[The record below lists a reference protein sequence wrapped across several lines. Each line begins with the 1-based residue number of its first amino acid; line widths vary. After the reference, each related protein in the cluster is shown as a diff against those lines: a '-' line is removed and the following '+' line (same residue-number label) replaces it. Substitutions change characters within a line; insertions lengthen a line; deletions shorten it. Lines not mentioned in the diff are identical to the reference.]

1 MKIGS
6 FFSQIDFA
14 VRDGEAESIE
24 ALLHHYA
31 KLGITSV
38 DIMADNFDSA
48 YNTSELLNVLKNEG
62 LYTASMFHLIDFR
75 HKEND
80 IIKKL
85 RDDTKR
91 RIEDCAAMQCTMFMP
106 VPTITSPHANEHER
120 SECRKTVAEYIND
133 VSEIAKGYNITT
145 VIENFSDTTCPFS
158 TIADIDYL
166 LTQLPHVQYVLDT
179 GNFWFGGTDVIEACK
194 KFAQRTVHVHLK
206 DIYPNENGCLTVCQ
220 RSCDSSEIGGGI
232 IDFEKIFDILA
243 SHGYQGGA
251 TIEVNDNSYYVPK
264 TEKSIE
270 YLKSIGIMERSV
282 ANA

>member
-14 VRDGEAESIE
+14 VRDGEAKSVE

-91 RIEDCAAMQCTMFMP
+91 RISDCAAMQCTMFMP

-120 SECRKTVAEYIND
+120 NECRKTVAEYIND

-145 VIENFSDTTCPFS
+145 VIENFSDTACPFS
-158 TIADIDYL
+158 TIDDIDYL
-166 LTQLPHVQYVLDT
+166 LTELPHVHYVLDT
-179 GNFWFGGTDVIEACK
+179 GNFWFGGTNVIEACK

-206 DIYPNENGCLTVCQ
+206 DIYPNENGCLTVCSK
-220 RSCDSSEIGGGI
+220 SCDSSEIGGGI
-232 IDFEKIFDILA
+232 IDFEKIFEILA
-243 SHGYQGGA
+243 HSGYRGGA
-251 TIEVNDNSYYVPK
+251 TIEVNDNSDFVPK

-270 YLKSIGIMERSV
+270 YLRHIGIMERSETNV
-282 ANA
+282 